1 MGFVLLFRVTSRCI
15 IINGDKIL
23 VQLSRKGDFY
33 RLPGGRIRADET
45 LLQGLERELREEL
58 GIVKVDSAE
67 LYFVVESFYKRR
79 SGIVHEIGFYFL
91 CNPGSETRFIPKEDH
106 LKIGWVN
113 ISSLSSENFRP
124 AVLAS
129 YLKKLQ
135 NGQNCP
141 KPPIY
146 LVNIDIE
153 E

>member
-23 VQLSRKGDFY
+23 VQFSRKGDFY

-58 GIVKVDSAE
+58 GIVKVDNAE

-91 CNPGSETRFIPKEDH
+91 CSPSSETQFIPKEDH
-106 LKIGWVN
+106 LKIGWVDLD
-113 ISSLSSENFRP
+113 SLNSENFRP

-129 YLKKLQ
+129 YLKKLH
-135 NGQNCP
+135 NGQERQ
-141 KPPIY
+141 KTPIY